1 MSTNTIAPQAF
12 YDLLGENAIDLFAG
26 VPDSL
31 LQDLAAYI
39 DDTAPREKH
48 VITANEGNA
57 VALASGYHIATGRY
71 AAVYLQNSGL
81 GNMVN
86 PLLSLADAEVYGLPM
101 LLIVGWRGEP
111 GVKDEPQHVAQGRLT
126 LPLLETMGI
135 DHVVLDPDAW
145 RAQVATAI
153 ESLRANSRP
162 YALVVRKGLF
172 GKYAATPKH
181 TELTLRREQALEAVI
196 DTIDP
201 AGFIVSTTGK
211 TSREVFEIRERRGEG
226 HANDFLTVGGMG
238 HASSIAMGMCLGT
251 DRDVYCIDGDGAFL
265 MHLGAIPVLAQH
277 ARENLRYILI
287 NNGAH
292 ESVGGQPTVAFDI
305 DIPAILRAGGF
316 DEVETVRTAEAIAP
330 AVRRLAASPR
340 RALVI
345 EVAQGSRA
353 DLGRPTTTPVQNKDD
368 MMREF
373 KAGHGR

>member
-153 ESLRANSRP
+153 ESLRTNSRP

-316 DEVETVRTAEAIAP
+316 AEVETVRTAEAIAP